1 MFDFRGV
8 AADPIFRQLHII
20 WLPHAHTHIYHP
32 LYPIESHWII
42 AMKNPYSWWL
52 IHITTCYIHAYIHT
66 YTHAYIHA
74 YIHTYRHTYIN
85 IYISIIFRL
94 PYYASFFTRLNQMN
108 PPLKG
113 QFFHHFPGPE
123 AGGPLRT
130 QGAAP
135 GCRTQRRQSGPRAID
150 RIPWP

>member
-1 MFDFRGV
+1 MV
-8 AADPIFRQLHII
+8 ATRT
-20 WLPHAHTHIYHP
+20 HTHIYI
-32 LYPIESHWII
+32 YISPIISHWV
-42 AMKNPYSWWL
+42 ALNHRNEKSLFLMVNSYNNML
-52 IHITTCYIHAYIHT
+52 HTCIHT
-66 YTHAYIHA
+66 YIHAYIHA

-85 IYISIIFRL
+85 TINKYIYIYISIIFRL